1 MTGVDYHY
9 TRMVTMSVSEAI
21 AALESAL
28 KEQQFGVLWHLD
40 MQAKL
45 REKGLELRP
54 EFHVF
59 EVCNPGRAKEAL
71 ETNIEVGYFLPCKM
85 AVYVKDGETHVGLL
99 RPQLLIDMLGE
110 GQLHEFGADVERQL
124 MQVVDRVAG

>member
-1 MTGVDYHY
+1 MIGVDYHY
-9 TRMVTMSVSEAI
+9 TRMVAMSVSETI

-28 KEQQFGVLWHLD
+28 KDQQFGVLWHLD

-71 ETNIEVGYFLPCKM
+71 EMNIEVGYFLPCKM

-110 GQLHEFGADVERQL
+110 ERLHELATGVEREL

>member
-1 MTGVDYHY
+1 MAGVDYHY
-9 TRMVTMSVSEAI
+9 TRMVPMSVSETI

-99 RPQLLIDMLGE
+99 RPQLLIGMLGE
-110 GQLHEFGADVERQL
+110 ERLGDLAAGVEREL